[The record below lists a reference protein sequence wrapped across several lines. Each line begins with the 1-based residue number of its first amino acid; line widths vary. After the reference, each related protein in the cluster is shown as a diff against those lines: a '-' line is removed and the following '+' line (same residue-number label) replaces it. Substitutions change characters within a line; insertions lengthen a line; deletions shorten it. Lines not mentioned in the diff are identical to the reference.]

1 MEYYSNLFILL
12 IMKNIKLLQLLESV
26 LGKGKPTSGDNIA
39 FFSPFVSHYKPKLE
53 ININTTSQGEN
64 TWHCWIS
71 DKKGRSIVTLFKQL
85 NLSKEKF
92 EQLNKVIE
100 SSKYRIDTNTVTKQ
114 SVLQL
119 PEEYRPLWIQKS
131 TPDYKNA
138 IHYLKGRG
146 ISIFDILKYR
156 IGYCE
161 SGEYSGKIIIPSYD
175 CNGQLNYF
183 VSRAFY
189 KADTQKHKN
198 PKISKDVIGFDLLI
212 NWSQP
217 IILCEGAFDAIAV
230 KRNAIPLFGKII
242 QPALQKKIIE
252 QRVRNIYI
260 CLDADALKNAI
271 QIAERFMS
279 EGLNVYFIQ
288 LKSEDASELGFK
300 RINEIIE
307 NTDVLTFERLMQ
319 LKMDMLW
326 I

>member
-1 MEYYSNLFILL
+1 MDYYSNLFILL

-71 DKKGRSIVTLFKQL
+71 DKKGRSIATLFKQL
-85 NLSKEKF
+85 NLPKEKF
-92 EQLNKVIE
+92 DQLNKVIE
-100 SSKYRIDTNTVTKQ
+100 SSKYRIDTSTIIKR

-119 PEEYRPLWIQKS
+119 PQEYRPLWIQKN

-138 IHYLKGRG
+138 IHYLKNRG

-271 QIAERFMS
+271 SIAEKFMS
-279 EGLNVYFIQ
+279 EGLNVYFVQ
-288 LKSEDASELGFK
+288 LQNEDASELGFK